1 MDVDQRA
8 VGNVVVAKPLERR
21 LDARSAPEFKAAMAR
36 LVRDGHARIVLDL
49 SDVEFV
55 DSSGLGAIVS
65 ALKQVAGT
73 GDLVLCGTRPA
84 VMSMFKLTRL
94 DKVFQMFALADDAVA
109 ALAS

>member
-8 VGNVVVAKPLERR
+8 VGNVLVAKPLERR
-21 LDARSAPEFKAAMAR
+21 LDARSAPEFKEAMAR
-36 LVRDGHARIVLDL
+36 LIRGGHSRLVLDL

-55 DSSGLGAIVS
+55 DSSGLGAIV
-65 ALKQVAGT
+65 AVLKQVAGS
-73 GDLVLCGTRPA
+73 GDLVLCGTRPP